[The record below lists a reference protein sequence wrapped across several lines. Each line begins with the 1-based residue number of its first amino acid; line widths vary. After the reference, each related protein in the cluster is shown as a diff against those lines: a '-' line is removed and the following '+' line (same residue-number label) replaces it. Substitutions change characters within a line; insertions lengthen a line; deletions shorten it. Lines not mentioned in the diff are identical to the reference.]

1 MGKSSGQGKV
11 EAHPC
16 PRASGRRGS
25 RGPGR
30 APAPAFW
37 AGEERRPGS
46 RQFPPSAPKR
56 GPSADWPAPGR
67 KLGLYLQLITPAPH
81 CPHPVG
87 AEGPQAELAPPLPI
101 GSDTSW
107 EGGLRKTR
115 LLLRLQAT
123 NRLVILFSR
132 TCVYSFAPLAN
143 GEDGNNLH
151 LRLKRTLDRNWF
163 RHSFAVTTGKSLA
176 PLWPEFP

>member
-67 KLGLYLQLITPAPH
+67 KLGLYLQLITPRPTL
-81 CPHPVG
+81 PPPSG
-87 AEGPQAELAPPLPI
+87 AEGPQAELAPPLPL
-101 GSDTSW
+101 GSDTTW
-107 EGGLRKTR
+107 EGAEENAAPFTTPSHKQTGYFIQSE
-115 LLLRLQAT
+115 LRLVS
-123 NRLVILFSR
+123 RLW
-132 TCVYSFAPLAN
+132 PM
-143 GEDGNNLH
+143 GEDRNNVH
-151 LRLKRTLDRNWF
+151 FRLKRTLDRNWF
-163 RHSFAVTTGKSLA
+163 RHSFDGSTGKSLA